1 MKDLNRREFLKTS
14 SKFAFAGFSVM
25 MGLSPLLANPN
36 SSKNIFV
43 YYTRTL
49 NTHILV
55 SYAQSLVGGTLW
67 QVQTAKP
74 YPKDY
79 QATVALANEQRVGNI
94 LPQLLSKPDLKGF
107 ENVIIAAPLWGMDI
121 CAPMK
126 SLLNSVNLQDKRLF
140 LIITNAGFS
149 LGESLK
155 SVQKYAKIKQIAGV
169 LDYSF
174 KNYEKIVPNLLSLN
188 QRQIALNKA
197 FDELDKRKIQAF
209 VKGLL

>member
-1 MKDLNRREFLKTS
+1 MKDLNRREFLKNS
-14 SKFAFAGFSVM
+14 SKFAFAVFSVM
-25 MGLSPLLANPN
+25 MGLSPLLANTN

-55 SYAQSLVGGTLW
+55 SYAQSLVGGALW
-67 QVQTAKP
+67 QVQTTNP

-209 VKGLL
+209 VKGL

>member
-1 MKDLNRREFLKTS
+1 MKDLNRREFLKNS

-25 MGLSPLLANPN
+25 MGLSPLLANTN

-55 SYAQSLVGGTLW
+55 SYAQSLVGGALW

-140 LIITNAGFS
+140 LIITNAGFG
-149 LGESLK
+149 LGESVK

>member
-1 MKDLNRREFLKTS
+1 M
-14 SKFAFAGFSVM
+14 
-25 MGLSPLLANPN
+25 
-36 SSKNIFV
+36 
-43 YYTRTL
+43 
-49 NTHILV
+49 
-55 SYAQSLVGGTLW
+55 
-67 QVQTAKP
+67 
-74 YPKDY
+74 
-79 QATVALANEQRVGNI
+79 
-94 LPQLLSKPDLKGF
+94 PQLLSKPDLKGF

-149 LGESLK
+149 LGESVK

-197 FDELDKRKIQAF
+197 FDTLDKRKIQAF
-209 VKGLL
+209 VKGL